1 MNRIASTIALI
12 LCTCCWLS
20 AQELDFQVSVNAQA
34 VASADPKTFEQLESE
49 LTELL
54 NRSTWTEDTF
64 EDHEKI
70 SGQMTITITK
80 ELSATSFE
88 AELAI
93 VTGRPV
99 YKSTYNSQ
107 LIKYLDR
114 NVIFSYDGIRPIQK
128 SDNNYLDNLSSV
140 ITYYVYFILGMDYD
154 SFSPNG
160 GQVYFDKAFDVYNAL
175 PSGLQRSD
183 KGWTNQDN
191 TQQNRYFLLENARSP
206 SLKGFRN
213 AFYEYHRL
221 GMDTMHEDPAR
232 ARAVL
237 LSAITQVGQ
246 AQIDYGR
253 SILVRM
259 FSDAKELEIIQVFEP
274 AAAGEKQKVREIMS
288 EINPQKSS
296 AYKSLR

>member
-1 MNRIASTIALI
+1 
-12 LCTCCWLS
+12 
-20 AQELDFQVSVNAQA
+20 
-34 VASADPKTFEQLESE
+34 
-49 LTELL
+49 
-54 NRSTWTEDTF
+54 
-64 EDHEKI
+64 
-70 SGQMTITITK
+70 MTITITK